1 MSEGKFL
8 CKDLAAFILSVSV
21 SLPVFVSL
29 FVLLSMPGAFD
40 GKGYVIIAA

>member
-21 SLPVFVSL
+21 PVSVSL
-29 FVLLSMPGAFD
+29 FVPLSMPGAFD